1 MYFKGKA
8 PKNLYKGLGKYASI
22 TIYYVKKYEYKDGT
36 KTVFVN
42 GPVHFRSVDPEKFEY
57 KISGPIGRDTAEL
70 LAELGYTEDQIKAM
84 YEAQEVK

>member
-1 MYFKGKA
+1 MPDDPQA
-8 PKNLYKGLGKYASI
+8 IANH
-22 TIYYVKKYEYKDGT
+22 YVKKYEYKDGT

-57 KISGPIGRDTAEL
+57 KISGPIGRDTAEV
-70 LAELGYTEDQIKAM
+70 LAELGYTQDQIKAM

>member
-1 MYFKGKA
+1 M
-8 PKNLYKGLGKYASI
+8 
-22 TIYYVKKYEYKDGT
+22 
-36 KTVFVN
+36 FVN

-57 KISGPIGRDTAEL
+57 KSSGPIGRDTAEV